1 MIQVLN
7 IKAREETPE
16 VILNKEDGIFSIKG
30 KSFPEDPF
38 FFYNPILEWVKKY
51 AENPNDKTELYFAI
65 TYFNTSSSKIILE
78 IMKCF
83 EIIKKEKNK
92 EVLINWICYSEDE
105 EMIESGEIYAE
116 RIDIPLNILADDE
129 REY

>member
-1 MIQVLN
+1 MQVLN

>member
-1 MIQVLN
+1 MQVLN

-92 EVLINWICYSEDE
+92 EVLINWICHSEDE